1 MTGVVTQAVHLFN
14 KHKAL
19 SLNPVPQKKRKK
31 KEWGGG
37 LFCLTLLY
45 APPTTV
51 PGT

>member
-31 KEWGGG
+31 KNGVEVY
-37 LFCLTLLY
+37 F
-45 APPTTV
+45 A
-51 PGT
+51 